1 MNRKENIC
9 LCKKIQAL
17 ITFVSTISRSI
28 VLSHDLITADFE
40 KSARMKNN
48 RGFEC
53 HLSSKYYFCLGNI
66 STEICRYD
74 QAFDTKISNSYQ
86 TTGFWKKKI
95 VIHLNV

>member
-1 MNRKENIC
+1 
-9 LCKKIQAL
+9 
-17 ITFVSTISRSI
+17 
-28 VLSHDLITADFE
+28 
-40 KSARMKNN
+40 MKNN
-48 RGFEC
+48 RGFES

-86 TTGFWKKKI
+86 TTGFWKKI

>member
-1 MNRKENIC
+1 M
-9 LCKKIQAL
+9 
-17 ITFVSTISRSI
+17 
-28 VLSHDLITADFE
+28 ITADFE

-66 STEICRYD
+66 STEIYCYD

-86 TTGFWKKKI
+86 TTGFWKNISYSLKRI
-95 VIHLNV
+95 EGYFSVLFFG